1 MLIEL
6 KNDLGEIGRLAA
18 ELELFCDQEELP
30 VKTCLELN
38 LVLEELVTNTI
49 SYGYSDHL
57 SHLIRVD
64 LQRQDDRVK
73 VTIEDD
79 GAEFN
84 PLKAPPPHM
93 SKNIDD
99 LEPGGLGIH
108 LVRELT
114 DEAEYSRE
122 DGYNRLVLIKMVP

>member
-18 ELELFCDQEELP
+18 ELELFCDQEDLP

-79 GAEFN
+79 GAKFN
-84 PLKAPPPHM
+84 PLEAPPPHM
-93 SKNIDD
+93 SEDIDD

-114 DEAEYSRE
+114 DEAEYSRG
-122 DGYNRLVLIKMVP
+122 DGFNRLVLIKMVS

>member
-84 PLKAPPPHM
+84 PLEAPPPHM
-93 SKNIDD
+93 SEDIDD

-122 DGYNRLVLIKMVP
+122 DGYNRLVLIKVVL